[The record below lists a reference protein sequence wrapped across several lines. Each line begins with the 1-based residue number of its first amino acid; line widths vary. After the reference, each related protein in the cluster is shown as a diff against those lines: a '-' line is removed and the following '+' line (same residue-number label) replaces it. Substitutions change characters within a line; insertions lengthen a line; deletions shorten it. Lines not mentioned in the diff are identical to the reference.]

1 MRAPLPSHR
10 KQFQFK
16 FVQFKFL
23 RERLML
29 RRKFLKLI
37 LEIIKIK

>member
-10 KQFQFK
+10 KQL
-16 FVQFKFL
+16 QFKFL
-23 RERLML
+23 HKRLML

-37 LEIIKIK
+37 LGLIKSELI